1 MNKLLLALFLAAA
14 LTGYAAASRP
24 QAPAKLNP
32 PAGEKLA
39 LQASGVGDQIY
50 VCQPDPDRPA
60 QFAWTLKAPDAKL
73 LDANGKQIG
82 RHFAGPTWEA
92 TDGSQV
98 TAKLSASSAS
108 PDSGSITWLLL
119 TAVTHSG
126 TGALSKI
133 ASIQRLHTKGGKAPG
148 MGCDAAHRG
157 DEKRAAYTADYYF
170 YSR

>member
-1 MNKLLLALFLAAA
+1 MNRLSLAMFLAAA
-14 LTGYAAASRP
+14 LTSYAAVSRP
-24 QAPAKLNP
+24 QAPGKLNP
-32 PAGEKLA
+32 PAREKLA
-39 LQASGVGDQIY
+39 LQARGVGDQIY
-50 VCQPDPDRPA
+50 VCQPDRERPA

-98 TAKLSASSAS
+98 KAKLAASSAS
-108 PDSGSITWLLL
+108 SDAGSIAWLLL

-126 TGALSKI
+126 NGALSKI
-133 ASIQRLHTKGGKAPG
+133 TSIQRLHTKGGKAPG
-148 MGCDAAHRG
+148 IGCDAAHRG
-157 DEKRAAYTADYYF
+157 NEKRAAYTADYYF